1 MGGAVLGADVGL
13 VAAVAGS
20 SRCDGDDE
28 LGVEDKRISNG
39 RLRSALIQRLLG
51 AKATLAELAER
62 YDVDEKT
69 AGAHSAKLKR
79 WLFGG
84 PAMQMGLH
92 PEAIREIADRFKTC
106 GWIAREPGAHLG

>member
-1 MGGAVLGADVGL
+1 MPSGELAT
-13 VAAVAGS
+13 VAAAAALAG
-20 SRCDGDDE
+20 C
-28 LGVEDKRISNG
+28 VSNG

-51 AKATLAELAER
+51 AKVTLAELAER

-69 AGAHSAKLKR
+69 AGAHSTKLKR

-92 PEAIREIADRFKTC
+92 PEAIREIADRLEAC
-106 GWIAREPGAHLG
+106 GWIAREPGSHLG